1 MPTSQ
6 PQRVAVIGLGAM
18 GGGMAHRLV
27 TQGHAVSVFNRS
39 AEKADEIVQAGARRA
54 SSPAD
59 AAREAAVVFVSVAD
73 GDALNAVLDGPDG
86 ALAGLARG
94 TVLVNLSTIDPE
106 QVRAL
111 AARAAAQDVAVL
123 DAGVLGNAVH
133 ARSGELRVY
142 VGGDADTVARVEPL
156 LDDLGKQVRH
166 LGALGAGM
174 ELKLA
179 LNLIMGLEMQA
190 LSEAVAY
197 GVSRGLN
204 RELVLEAISESGFS
218 APVMSFK
225 ARRMAARRYEA
236 PDFRLS
242 LMAKDLALVS
252 DGAARE
258 GVQLPLAESARR
270 THEAAVDAGLGELDC
285 AAILSAF
292 ENGRRN
298 GNGSHP
304 HADEAERNKA
314 IVIRAEEAWNEG
326 ELDEAF
332 SYFADDYREN
342 THFPMPG
349 LQPDKE
355 GLTTLLSAFRNA
367 FPDGHVT
374 IDVMVAEDD
383 LVCYHSTARGTH
395 TGEFMGIAAT
405 GRPVEVGAIHIHR
418 LAGGKIVEHW
428 GRNDQLGLMRQL
440 GINPGE
446 RVA

>member
-1 MPTSQ
+1 VLF
-6 PQRVAVIGLGAM
+6 R
-18 GGGMAHRLV
+18 
-27 TQGHAVSVFNRS
+27 SV
-39 AEKADEIVQAGARRA
+39 D
-54 SSPAD
+54 
-59 AAREAAVVFVSVAD
+59 
-73 GDALNAVLDGPDG
+73 PD
-86 ALAGLARG
+86 
-94 TVLVNLSTIDPE
+94 
-106 QVRAL
+106 QVRRL
-111 AARAAAQDVAVL
+111 AADVAAQDVRVL
-123 DAGVLGNAVH
+123 DAGVLGNAAH
-133 ARSGELRVY
+133 ARAGELRVY
-142 VGGDADTVARVEPL
+142 VGGDDEAFAAVEPL
-156 LDDLGKQVRH
+156 LADLGKQVRH

-197 GVSRGLN
+197 GVSRGLD
-204 RELVLEAISESGFS
+204 RGLVLEAIAESGFS

-252 DGAARE
+252 DGAASE
-258 GVQLPLAESARR
+258 GVHLPLAESARR
-270 THEAAVDAGLGELDC
+270 THDAAVGAGLGELDC

-298 GNGSHP
+298 GSGPDRS
-304 HADEAERNKA
+304 ETERNKA
-314 IVIRAEEAWNEG
+314 IVLRAEEAWNEG
-326 ELDEAF
+326 ALDEAF

-349 LQPDKE
+349 LRPDKS
-355 GLTTLLSAFRNA
+355 GLTTLLTAFRNA

-374 IDVMVAEDD
+374 IDVMVAEGD

-395 TGEFMGIAAT
+395 SGEFMGIAPT

-440 GINPGE
+440 GINPAE